1 MIKSFYKQ
9 LNFDQAADLKIE
21 DFLNDGQNSS
31 STMSESEQ
39 LSIITEALKD
49 HTKIFYALK

>member
-1 MIKSFYKQ
+1 MIKSFYEQPK
-9 LNFDQAADLKIE
+9 FDQAADLKIE
-21 DFLNDGQNSS
+21 DFLNDGSN
-31 STMSESEQ
+31 MMGESEQ

>member
-1 MIKSFYKQ
+1 MIKSFYEQPK
-9 LNFDQAADLKIE
+9 FDQAADLKIE